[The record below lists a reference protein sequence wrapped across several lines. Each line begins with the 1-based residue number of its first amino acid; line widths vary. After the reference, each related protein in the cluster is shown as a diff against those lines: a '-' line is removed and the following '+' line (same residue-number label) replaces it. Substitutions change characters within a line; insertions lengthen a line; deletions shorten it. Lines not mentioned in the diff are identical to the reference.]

1 MGVSDYKEEAELVRV
16 LEIMSSPVTT
26 VRPEMTLKDAARLLV
41 DRDISAAPVVDQ
53 DGQLVGMLGEADVM
67 TIELHEDP
75 RRHVSPE
82 IGRVG
87 DVPSRVEEVMST
99 DVLALPSDADVADVA
114 KIMLQRR
121 IRSVPIVDGA
131 VLQGIVSRRDVLRVL
146 LRSDADMKRDLDAV
160 LNDLPSS
167 LGVWSVRVEE
177 GVVRWIGSG
186 PKDVHL
192 FLTRIAFTVPG
203 VVDVRFE

>member
-1 MGVSDYKEEAELVRV
+1 MY
-16 LEIMSSPVTT
+16 SPVTT

-131 VLQGIVSRRDVLRVL
+131 VLQGIVSRRDVLRV
-146 LRSDADMKRDLDAV
+146 
-160 LNDLPSS
+160 
-167 LGVWSVRVEE
+167 
-177 GVVRWIGSG
+177 
-186 PKDVHL
+186 
-192 FLTRIAFTVPG
+192 
-203 VVDVRFE
+203 